1 MAIYMDICFFLALNG
16 DLYAFFLHLMGFHGD
31 LYGYMFFIG
40 IKWRFICFFLHL
52 MGFHGDLCGICWH
65 LMVFYGDLYGFFGI
79 EWGFMVIYMGFR

>member
-1 MAIYMDICFFLALNG
+1 M
-16 DLYAFFLHLMGFHGD
+16 
-31 LYGYMFFIG
+31 
-40 IKWRFICFFLHL
+40 FFLHL